1 MKKRLL
7 ALMLVVAMVMGMSMT
22 TMASALEESETPA
35 KPVGEF
41 KFDNAAAEDN
51 KVEITKEYVI
61 ANGETTF
68 PEETFGFTEEYNGEP
83 VSTSDLGVAAY
94 DDEGKLKSYQISV
107 DDVTLEASA
116 ATATKSFNINLPKYD
131 AVGTYVYKF
140 KENVGNTAGVTY
152 DAATYTVRVK
162 VYQEYTEEGTT
173 NGLSATAIVLVDN
186 YKDETINNKYEAGS
200 LAVSKIVT
208 GSMGDKDK
216 DFTVTV
222 AFTAPDGKVVKE
234 DITYV
239 GGSNNYGGVAV
250 AKDEG
255 WSGTKTVSID
265 LRHGDTVTFYNIPYD
280 VTYTVVENDYTGDG
294 YEAADYDDNDE
305 GVIERASVSTT
316 ITNTKDRAIDTGI
329 FTNNMPYI
337 LALVAIAA
345 IAVVMFRRKRE
356 F

>member
-22 TMASALEESETPA
+22 TFASDLEEGTTTTES
-35 KPVGEF
+35 VGEF
-41 KFDNAAAEDN
+41 AFDDATASDN
-51 KVEITKEYVI
+51 KVVITKEYVVT
-61 ANGETTF
+61 NENTLF
-68 PEETFGFTEEYNGEP
+68 PTETFGFTEVAEGEP
-83 VSTSDLGVAAY
+83 VRTSDLGDAAY
-94 DDEGKLKSYQISV
+94 DAEGELNSYAISV
-107 DDVTLEASA
+107 DDVTLEVSNE
-116 ATATKSFNINLPKYD
+116 TATKSFNINLPAYD
-131 AVGTYVYKF
+131 AVGTYEYEF
-140 KENVGNTAGVTY
+140 SEDAGTTAGTTY
-152 DAATYTVRVK
+152 DSATYTVRVK
-162 VYQEYTEEGTT
+162 VYQEYTDG
-173 NGLSATAIVLVDN
+173 NPSGLSATAIVLVDTA
-186 YKDETINNKYEAGS
+186 KDETINNTYDAGS

-216 DFTVTV
+216 NFTVTV
-222 AFTAPDGKVVKE
+222 TFTAPEDKVVKE

-239 GGSNNYGGVAV
+239 GGSNNYEGVAV
-250 AKDEG
+250 AKGEG

-294 YEAADYDDNDE
+294 YEAADYDDNAE
-305 GVIERASVSTT
+305 GVIESASVSTT
-316 ITNTKDRAIDTGI
+316 ITNAKDRAIDTGI

-345 IAVVMFRRKRE
+345 VAVVMFRRKRE